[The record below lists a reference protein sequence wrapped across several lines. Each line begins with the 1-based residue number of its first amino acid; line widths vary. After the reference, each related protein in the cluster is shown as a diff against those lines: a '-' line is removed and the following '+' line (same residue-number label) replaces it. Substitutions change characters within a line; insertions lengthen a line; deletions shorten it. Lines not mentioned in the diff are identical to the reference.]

1 MSEDEVGTLSVLPE
15 DEMVP
20 PFQSSWGQGI
30 VFPKCTHGVS
40 SFPSFK
46 VHRPT
51 LPVVRPLRMGVWY
64 ILSGFLVVYSRRAVL
79 DTVPLGWEWKPLSI
93 VSILTFSHHPTGS
106 QNIK

>member
-1 MSEDEVGTLSVLPE
+1 MLP
-15 DEMVP
+15 
-20 PFQSSWGQGI
+20 SL
-30 VFPKCTHGVS
+30 
-40 SFPSFK
+40 K

-51 LPVVRPLRMGVWY
+51 LPVLGPLRMGVWC

-79 DTVPLGWEWKPLSI
+79 YTVPLGWERKPLII